1 MARVRHKR
9 KPVAEMNVVPYID
22 VMLVLLVIFMVTAP
36 MLNQGVKVDLPKVSS
51 EALPQDNNKQVLTL
65 SVKADGSYYWNVGS
79 EVDTEKQTD
88 SAVSLE
94 QMTDAVTKIMSARPD
109 TQVFIR
115 GDKAVNYG
123 AVVGAMGALQQA
135 GVPNVGLITEAPDL
149 EATVR
154 ALAFRELFLAR
165 RPGGGPARSDL
176 RHAVRQLGVCS
187 GASSS
192 KPIVQATLYQ
202 LKSKSQA
209 TTQTN
214 QKIAGEA
221 KKTASKQYEVEQ
233 LEQKKLEQQKLEQQK
248 LEQQQVAA
256 AKAAEQK
263 KADEARKAEAQKAA
277 EAKKADEAKKA
288 AEAKAAEQK
297 RQADIA
303 KKRAED
309 EAKKKAAD
317 DAKKKAAEDAKKK
330 AAEEA
335 KKKAAAEAA
344 KKKAAVE
351 AAKKKAAAAAAAARK
366 AAEDKKAQALAEL
379 LSDTTERQ
387 QALADEVGSEV
398 TGSLDDLI
406 VNLVSQQ
413 WRRPPSAR
421 NGMSVEV
428 LIEMLPDGTI
438 TNASVSRS
446 SGDKPFDSSAVA
458 AVRNVG
464 RIPEMQQLP
473 RATFDSL
480 YRQRRIIFK
489 PEDLSL

>member
-1 MARVRHKR
+1 MKQQFERSPSESYFW
-9 KPVAEMNVVPYID
+9 PV
-22 VMLVLLVIFMVTAP
+22 VL
-36 MLNQGVKVDLPKVSS
+36 
-51 EALPQDNNKQVLTL
+51 
-65 SVKADGSYYWNVGS
+65 
-79 EVDTEKQTD
+79 
-88 SAVSLE
+88 
-94 QMTDAVTKIMSARPD
+94 
-109 TQVFIR
+109 
-115 GDKAVNYG
+115 
-123 AVVGAMGALQQA
+123 AVVLHVLIFAMLFVSWAF
-135 GVPNVGLITEAPDL
+135 AP
-149 EATVR
+149 
-154 ALAFRELFLAR
+154 EL
-165 RPGGGPARSDL
+165 PP
-176 RHAVRQLGVCS
+176 
-187 GASSS
+187 S

-288 AEAKAAEQK
+288 AE
-297 RQADIA
+297 
-303 KKRAED
+303 
-309 EAKKKAAD
+309 
-317 DAKKKAAEDAKKK
+317 
-330 AAEEA
+330 
-335 KKKAAAEAA
+335 
-344 KKKAAVE
+344 
-351 AAKKKAAAAAAAARK
+351 
-366 AAEDKKAQALAEL
+366 
-379 LSDTTERQ
+379 

>member
-1 MARVRHKR
+1 MKQQFERSPSESYFW
-9 KPVAEMNVVPYID
+9 PV
-22 VMLVLLVIFMVTAP
+22 VL
-36 MLNQGVKVDLPKVSS
+36 
-51 EALPQDNNKQVLTL
+51 
-65 SVKADGSYYWNVGS
+65 
-79 EVDTEKQTD
+79 
-88 SAVSLE
+88 
-94 QMTDAVTKIMSARPD
+94 
-109 TQVFIR
+109 
-115 GDKAVNYG
+115 
-123 AVVGAMGALQQA
+123 AVVLHVLIFAMLFVSWAF
-135 GVPNVGLITEAPDL
+135 AP
-149 EATVR
+149 
-154 ALAFRELFLAR
+154 EL
-165 RPGGGPARSDL
+165 PP
-176 RHAVRQLGVCS
+176 
-187 GASSS
+187 S

-297 RQADIA
+297 KQADIA

-309 EAKKKAAD
+309 EAKKKAAE

-446 SGDKPFDSSAVA
+446 VATSLSTVRRWRRCATSAVFPRCSNCRGLPSTACIVSA
-458 AVRNVG
+458 AS
-464 RIPEMQQLP
+464 
-473 RATFDSL
+473 SL
-480 YRQRRIIFK
+480 NRRI
-489 PEDLSL
+489 

>member
-1 MARVRHKR
+1 MKQQFERSPSESYFW
-9 KPVAEMNVVPYID
+9 PV
-22 VMLVLLVIFMVTAP
+22 VL
-36 MLNQGVKVDLPKVSS
+36 
-51 EALPQDNNKQVLTL
+51 
-65 SVKADGSYYWNVGS
+65 
-79 EVDTEKQTD
+79 
-88 SAVSLE
+88 
-94 QMTDAVTKIMSARPD
+94 
-109 TQVFIR
+109 
-115 GDKAVNYG
+115 
-123 AVVGAMGALQQA
+123 AVVLHVLIFAMLFVSWAF
-135 GVPNVGLITEAPDL
+135 AP
-149 EATVR
+149 
-154 ALAFRELFLAR
+154 EL
-165 RPGGGPARSDL
+165 PP
-176 RHAVRQLGVCS
+176 
-187 GASSS
+187 S

-233 LEQKKLEQQKLEQQK
+233 LEQKKLEQQKLEQQ
-248 LEQQQVAA
+248 QVAA

-297 RQADIA
+297 KQADIA

-309 EAKKKAAD
+309 EAKKKAAE

-344 KKKAAVE
+344 KKKAVVE

-387 QALADEVGSEV
+387 QALADERGDQVVG
-398 TGSLDDLI
+398 GLDDLI
-406 VNLVSQQ
+406 RSLVKSR
-413 WRRPPSAR
+413 WTRPPSAR
-421 NGMSVEV
+421 NGMSVV
-428 LIEMLPDGTI
+428 VQIQMLPDGTI
-438 TNASVSRS
+438 TTVNVSKS
-446 SGDKPFDSSAVA
+446 SGDAAFDSSAVVA
-458 AVRNVG
+458 IRNVG
-464 RIPEMQQLP
+464 RISDMQQLKGVEFEP
-473 RATFDSL
+473 YRRFKMTFT
-480 YRQRRIIFK
+480 
-489 PEDLSL
+489 PEDLQL